1 MTSETLSQTHTT
13 CRHALCNIHH
23 LRELTFLEEQ
33 YKQALCYFRP
43 SSPGVPPRS
52 PFHSVLGVPASPFQ
66 LTCLN
71 G

>member
-1 MTSETLSQTHTT
+1 MTSETLSQTHTF

-43 SSPGVPPRS
+43 SSPR
-52 PFHSVLGVPASPFQ
+52 FPAV
-66 LTCLN
+66 
-71 G
+71 